1 MLIELM
7 AANAAFSVIKQTL
20 SNGKEIADAG
30 SALTKYFGASQ
41 AIEQKVKLGTGDVL
55 GAYQAKQAL
64 ERQEKE
70 LEFMLNKQGLLGYYK
85 YQLERQEKE
94 LEFMLNK
101 QGLLGYYKYQKFRD
115 EFHKKQKAD
124 VKKKKLRQAKINSN
138 INDGL
143 IVLGIVI
150 IIVAAAFGVFYYLRT
165 Y

>member
-1 MLIELM
+1 VLAEL
-7 AANAAFSVIKQTL
+7 AIANAAFQVIKTTL

-41 AIEQKVKLGTGDVL
+41 AIEQKAKLGTGDVL
-55 GAYQAKQAL
+55 AAYQAKQAL

-70 LEFMLNKQGLLGYYK
+70 LEFMLNKQSLLGYYS
-85 YQLERQEKE
+85 YC
-94 LEFMLNK
+94 
-101 QGLLGYYKYQKFRD
+101 KFRD

-124 VKKKKLRQAKINSN
+124 AKKRKIRQAKINSN

-143 IVLGIVI
+143 IAMGIVI
-150 IIVAAAFGVFYYLRT
+150 IILAAAFGIFYYIRT